1 MLYIEFSK
9 GSTSGSDAGPSQEE
23 VATSNS
29 ETGLA
34 SLALNVKEDEVD
46 RLLREE
52 DGKIYRKRN
61 DQLLVLPLRHHF
73 FLFLKC

>member
-1 MLYIEFSK
+1 MLYMEFSK
-9 GSTSGSDAGPSQEE
+9 GSTSESNAGQSQDE
-23 VATSNS
+23 VTASNS

-46 RLLREE
+46 RLLRLE

-61 DQLLVLPLRHHF
+61 EQL
-73 FLFLKC
+73 